1 MSVDLVFR
9 IAAIGIIVAVLHQL
23 LVKAGRDD
31 MATMTTIAGLV
42 IVLLMVVD
50 LVSNLFDNIKR
61 IFGLY

>member
-9 IAAIGIIVAVLHQL
+9 IAAIGMLVAVLHQL
-23 LVKAGRDD
+23 LVRAGRED

-50 LVSNLFDNIKR
+50 LISNLFDSIKR